1 MRKEESSGRPEIP
14 RKSIYRI
21 SLYGRC
27 LERLHENG
35 HELVSSSALAAAT
48 GVNPSQLRR
57 DLAYFGSF
65 GTRGRGYPVEALR
78 KAIHEGLGRA
88 RLQPVIMVGAGNLG
102 RALLRYEGFR
112 KEGYEIL
119 AAFDSAVEGLR
130 GRKIPVPLHD
140 TDDLPVFIRERGVQM
155 AILCVPGE
163 HAQEVVNVLVDAG
176 IQGILN
182 FSPVVLQVPDEVTV
196 NNVDLALE
204 LENVNYFIRKE
215 AKSPKKLR

>member
-1 MRKEESSGRPEIP
+1 MPNLEIP
-14 RKSIYRI
+14 QKSIYRI
-21 SLYGRC
+21 SLYARC

-35 HELVSSSALAAAT
+35 HEMVSSSALAAAA

-57 DLAYFGSF
+57 DLAYFGTF

-78 KAIHEGLGRA
+78 QAIHDGLGRA
-88 RLQPVIMVGAGNLG
+88 KLQPVIMVGAGNLG
-102 RALLRYEGFR
+102 SALLRYDGFR

-119 AAFDSAVEGLR
+119 AAFDSMAGSLQN
-130 GRKIPVPLHD
+130 KDIPVPLYPSD
-140 TDDLPVFIRERGVQM
+140 EMPAFIKANKVPL

-163 HAQEVVNVLVDAG
+163 HAQQVANVLVEAG

-182 FSPVVLQVPDEVTV
+182 FSPVVLQVPANVTV

-204 LENVNYFIRKE
+204 LENLNYFVRK
-215 AKSPKKLR
+215 